1 MLPLSMRILM
11 VCLGNICRSPLAD
24 GVLRKKCASLK
35 LNWAIDSAGT
45 ANYHIGAPPDK
56 RMIQTALKFGVDI
69 SMLRARQFVT
79 ADFDNFDYICVMDQ
93 NNYKNVIQLASN
105 NQEKEKVIFLLDALY
120 PNEQSEVPD
129 PYYGKQADFDY
140 VFSLVD
146 KATDALINHLLHEK
160 K

>member
-1 MLPLSMRILM
+1 
-11 VCLGNICRSPLAD
+11 
-24 GVLRKKCASLK
+24 
-35 LNWAIDSAGT
+35 
-45 ANYHIGAPPDK
+45 
-56 RMIQTALKFGVDI
+56 MIQTALKFGVDI